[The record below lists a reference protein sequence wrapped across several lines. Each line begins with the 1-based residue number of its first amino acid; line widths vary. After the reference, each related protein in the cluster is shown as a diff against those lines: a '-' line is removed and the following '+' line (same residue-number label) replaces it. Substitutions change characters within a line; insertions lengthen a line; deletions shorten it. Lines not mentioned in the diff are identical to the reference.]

1 MKQVAIVTMLIF
13 AAGAVATLFMQ
24 DSRERAAGFEQARSQ
39 HEELTRRLARLEQ
52 MLAATPLDGRD
63 ATHTAVSESLPSGST
78 STRERSTR
86 DTTAAAETDAR
97 KIAERRERIQ
107 AGNAVVDRAIQAG
120 RWSPADMAAFGS
132 ATGGLS
138 GAETADIMVRL
149 SAAINAD
156 QVQLDRRPPQ
166 Q

>member
-1 MKQVAIVTMLIF
+1 MKQVAIAAMLIF
-13 AAGAVATLFMQ
+13 AAAAVATLFIQ
-24 DSRERAAGFEQARSQ
+24 DFRERAAGLEQARSR

-52 MLAATPLDGRD
+52 MLAAMPLDHRD
-63 ATHTAVSESLPSGST
+63 ATHMAVSESLPSGST

-97 KIAERRERIQ
+97 KIAERSERIQ

-120 RWSPADMAAFGS
+120 RWGPADMAAFGS

-138 GAETADIMVRL
+138 GTETADIMVRL

-156 QVQLDRRPPQ
+156 RVQLDMRAPPQ
-166 Q
+166 